1 MMRCVRFCRVYE
13 ATIRING
20 ARSVR
25 GEVEWRWVRRVM
37 EVGKFGLCDLLCTRY
52 LGLGREEMK
61 VQRGDKDS
69 KKADQVGLAVCSILL
84 RKCHWKHMFVV

>member
-1 MMRCVRFCRVYE
+1 MRCVGFCRVYE

-61 VQRGDKDS
+61 VQRGDNDS